1 MLGGFETAQGHN
13 AQPQCGVM
21 FGVLLQVTMFLES
34 VRLQQW
40 TWSRP
45 VVLAPDGRKP
55 LWYLRR
61 KIAPSRAGDSTL
73 TVTSVK
79 IAGWIRAAPCLGQR
93 RHIDL
98 GLKTRYWNPE
108 TGEHN
113 QELDS
118 QGPASRSQDLVC

>member
-45 VVLAPDGRKP
+45 VVLTPDGPKP

-61 KIAPSRAGDSTL
+61 KNRPLTSRGFDLDGDLREES
-73 TVTSVK
+73 
-79 IAGWIRAAPCLGQR
+79 W
-93 RHIDL
+93 
-98 GLKTRYWNPE
+98 
-108 TGEHN
+108 
-113 QELDS
+113 LDS
-118 QGPASRSQDLVC
+118 GCPVSGTTTAY